1 MLIMLVY
8 LLGFA
13 VALYITHRGED
24 TDNHEDVGIQCMM
37 WPIFLGVGILLL
49 LMRIPEYISKLVKK
63 LVR

>member
-8 LLGFA
+8 LLGFG
-13 VALYITHRGED
+13 VALYITHRRED